1 MHLVIHRCFFIIGLP
16 DCTHF
21 SEFED
26 CFISVLDGLAEERS
40 EFLVVEDLE
49 GAAGGDLADCRGVK
63 SMVVVAV
70 AGLHKD
76 GAVRHAVG
84 INFAVQVSQLN
95 T

>member
-1 MHLVIHRCFFIIGLP
+1 M
-16 DCTHF
+16 
-21 SEFED
+21 
-26 CFISVLDGLAEERS
+26 LDGLAEERS

-49 GAAGGDLADCRGVK
+49 GAAGGDFADGCGVK

-76 GAVRHAVG
+76 GAVGHAVG